1 MENEK
6 EYLAAEAELLARHG
20 VEGSSRFIE
29 LPWRGL
35 RTHLIEA
42 GTGDPIVFVIG
53 GGGFSGL
60 WAPLLGRMA
69 GHKLYAV
76 DRPGFG
82 LTDPIAHTTRSLR
95 DDAISFLEALL
106 DALQID
112 RATIIANS
120 MGSLWTFWLALD
132 RPARIERMIHVGCPA
147 HLFDTGLPLPLRLLG
162 RPGIG
167 RLMMAMMPPSPKQAR
182 MIYGSMNE
190 GDAVATDAAL
200 ERAIVATSRLPT
212 YGPALRGL
220 MKAVTTTFKARPQ
233 IALTEEQLARVE
245 QPLQVI
251 WGLSDPIGPV
261 EAGQR
266 IVELVAEGAF
276 AAVDGGHLP
285 WLDSPDRVA
294 EIAREFLR
302 SGSMS
307 AAVD

>member
-1 MENEK
+1 MESEK
-6 EYLAAEAELLARHG
+6 DYLTAQADLLASHG
-20 VEGSSRFIE
+20 VVGESRFID

-42 GTGDPIVFVIG
+42 GDGDPIVFVIG
-53 GGGFSGL
+53 GGGFAGL
-60 WAPLLGRMA
+60 WTPLLGRIT
-69 GHKLYAV
+69 GHRLYAV

-82 LTDPIAHTTRSLR
+82 LTEPVAHTTTSLR
-95 DDAISFLEALL
+95 GDAVGFLEALL

-132 RPARIERMIHVGCPA
+132 RPERVERMIHVGCPA

-167 RLMMAMMPPSPKQAR
+167 RLMMAMTPPTPKQAR
-182 MIYGSMNE
+182 MVYGSFNE
-190 GDAVATDAAL
+190 GEAVAADEAM

-220 MKAVTTTFKARPQ
+220 MRAIATLLGARPQ

-261 EAGQR
+261 EAGER

-276 AAVDGGHLP
+276 ATVDGGHLP
-285 WLDSPDRVA
+285 WLDSPGRVA
-294 EIAREFLR
+294 EIAGEFLR
-302 SGSMS
+302 SEAS
-307 AAVD
+307 